1 MELELRE
8 ESYKGETKGLNSL
21 IREKGEIEI
30 NFNKVIRAGAL
41 TLAKNGKKEN
51 AKHFLFSH
59 STIM

>member
-1 MELELRE
+1 MRE

-30 NFNKVIRAGAL
+30 EIIKVNRAGAL
-41 TLAKNGKKEN
+41 ALAINGKKQN
-51 AKHFLFSH
+51 AKPFLLKH

>member
-30 NFNKVIRAGAL
+30 EIIKVNGAGAL
-41 TLAKNGKKEN
+41 TLAKNGKKQN
-51 AKHFLFSH
+51 AKPFLLKH

>member
-1 MELELRE
+1 MRE

-30 NFNKVIRAGAL
+30 EIIKVNRAGAPSL
-41 TLAKNGKKEN
+41 TINGQKQN
-51 AKHFLFSH
+51 AKPFLLKH